1 MTAITHDLLWL
12 LLDDDTGQL
21 VIDRHTTGHALAV
34 AASADNA
41 WRVTQPHQRTG
52 SPRRLREK
60 TLLELRASHRVCPR
74 RTRFGGVISRTAWP
88 TTDLLGKQELRRALQ
103 RALFDAQPA
112 DDATRALIAIL
123 HGVDA
128 LAIQCPRWP
137 NRETAYWARQF
148 IAQHDDCRRLA
159 RSLARIEREALA
171 DSLGFGTRPLF
182 AARSGR
188 SAPAPGTNTPAAS
201 ASQY

>member
-1 MTAITHDLLWL
+1 MSPITHDLLWL
-12 LLDDDTGQL
+12 LLDDDTGRL
-21 VIDRHTTGHALAV
+21 VIDRRTAGLAVAV

-41 WRVTQPHQRTG
+41 DGAVHSRRTV
-52 SPRRLREK
+52 SPQRLRRRS
-60 TLLELRASHRVCPR
+60 LDALHAAHRVR
-74 RTRFGGVISRTAWP
+74 RDRIRLGGMIFRTTWP
-88 TTDLLGKQELRRALQ
+88 TTDLLGKQALRCALH

-112 DDATRALIAIL
+112 DDTTRALIAIL
-123 HGVDA
+123 HTAGA

-159 RSLARIEREALA
+159 GSLARIEREALA

-188 SAPAPGTNTPAAS
+188 SAPGPGTNMPAAS